1 MGIFEPLGVLTEL
14 DKATQDELKLWN
26 QALRLYRAQ
35 DWDQAELQLYNLSR
49 MSPDRYLYQLY
60 TKRIALHRANP
71 PGEAWD
77 GVTTFE
83 TK

>member
-1 MGIFEPLGVLTEL
+1 
-14 DKATQDELKLWN
+14 
-26 QALRLYRAQ
+26 
-35 DWDQAELQLYNLSR
+35 
-49 MSPDRYLYQLY
+49 MSPDRYLYQLF

-71 PGEAWD
+71 PGAGWD